1 MKKLLMSSAMAA
13 LFGAMI
19 PAANAAVGA
28 ASFNVTATLSS
39 ACTVGPIADLA
50 FSPVTAF
57 VAPANPTTT
66 ALISCTRGLGGVTAV
81 FDTVT
86 GTSSAAGITP
96 SAGGLLSNGLF
107 YTITTVKG
115 AVTPGGVATNA
126 AIGSA
131 DSFTYTLTGAMS
143 AQAGTCAVA
152 SCPATQVRTLTLN
165 F

>member
-1 MKKLLMSSAMAA
+1 MKKLLISASMAA
-13 LFGAMI
+13 MFGAVI
-19 PAANAAVGA
+19 PAANAAAGTA
-28 ASFNVTATLSS
+28 NFNVTATLSS
-39 ACTVGPIADLA
+39 ACTVGTILDLA
-50 FSPVTAF
+50 FPPVTAF
-57 VAPANPTTT
+57 VAPVNPTTT
-66 ALISCTRGLGGVTAV
+66 ALISCTRNLVGVTAV

-86 GTSSAAGITP
+86 GTSSVAGATP
-96 SAGGLLSNGLF
+96 TAGGLLINGLF

-126 AIGSA
+126 AIGGA